1 MKKFKYSL
9 QNILNVKYRL
19 EEQAKGEF
27 SIAQAKL
34 NEEIA
39 KLENIYKQM
48 NNYEAELK
56 KLVSGRLDFQEILFT
71 ENAIEAKKNEAKEQ
85 KKRVIAANR
94 ALEQARAKL
103 NEVMVERKTHEK
115 LRDKAF
121 EEYMDEFNKEEAR
134 ETDELVS
141 YRYNARE
148 S

>member
-27 SIAQAKL
+27 ATAQAKL
-34 NEEIA
+34 NEEVA
-39 KLENIYKQM
+39 KLELIYKQM
-48 NNYEAELK
+48 HDYEDELK
-56 KLVSGRLDFQEILFT
+56 RLISGRLDFKEILFT

-85 KKRVIAANR
+85 KKRVVAANR
-94 ALEQARAKL
+94 VLEQARAKL
-103 NEVMVERKTHEK
+103 NEVMIERKTHEK
-115 LRDKAF
+115 LREKAF
-121 EEYMDEFNKEEAR
+121 EEYMAEFNKEEAR

>member
-27 SIAQAKL
+27 SAAQAKL

-39 KLENIYKQM
+39 RLERIYRQL
-48 NNYEAELK
+48 NGYEDRLK
-56 KLVSGRLDFQEILFT
+56 ELVSGKLDFKEIIFT

-85 KKRVIAANR
+85 KKKVIAANR
-94 ALEQARAKL
+94 VLEQARARL

-115 LRDKAF
+115 LRSKAF
-121 EEYMDEFNKEEAR
+121 ENYMAEFNKEESR

-141 YRYNARE
+141 YRYNER
-148 S
+148 